1 MKMDNVYVVADN
13 IFSPLGKTTT
23 ENYNALMQGR
33 SGVNKHSDFL
43 GSTSEVHA
51 SLFDQEQ
58 VDHAVVP
65 GDFTRFEKILALSI
79 QSALVAS
86 DVDLRDAS
94 TILVISSTKGNIN
107 MLEEEQTPEHLSHTV
122 ALTTSARKIADWF
135 GYAGTPVIV
144 SNACISGLAALL
156 VAKRLIESG
165 KADHAVVAGAD
176 IITRFV
182 QSGFESFQALSPGAC
197 MPFDKDRK
205 GINLGEAAAT
215 IVLSIKPGNI
225 HPALR
230 LAGGSITNDA
240 NHLSGPSRTGEEL
253 AIAIRKAL
261 KEALVQ
267 PGEIGFVSAHGTAT
281 PYNDEMEAKALHI
294 AGLADAPVNSLKGY
308 FGHTLG
314 AAGLVESVITLTS
327 MRENIIFPTY
337 GFQHHGVSAPIHV
350 VKQIEHSAISHALKT
365 ASGFGGCNAA
375 LVFSKCITQ

>member
-1 MKMDNVYVVADN
+1 MSNVYMVADN
-13 IFSPLGKTTT
+13 IFSPLGKTTA
-23 ENYNALMQGR
+23 ENYVALMEGR
-33 SGVNKHSDFL
+33 SGVRKYSNFL
-43 GSTSEVHA
+43 GSTPEVYA

-58 VDHAVVP
+58 VDHEVGP
-65 GDFTRFEKILALSI
+65 PDFTRFEKIITWSI
-79 QSALVAS
+79 QTALEGS
-86 DVDLRDAS
+86 DIDLRDS
-94 TILVISSTKGNIN
+94 RTILVISSTKGNIN
-107 MLEEEQTPEHLSHTV
+107 ILEEEQAPPDLSHTI

-135 GYAGTPVIV
+135 GHQGTPVII

-156 VAKRLIESG
+156 VAKRLIQAG

-182 QSGFESFQALSPGAC
+182 QSGFESFQALSPGIC

-215 IVLSIKPGNI
+215 IVLSNKPGNI
-225 HPALR
+225 NPSVCI
-230 LAGGSITNDA
+230 AGGSISNDA

-253 AIAIRKAL
+253 ALAIQKAL

-267 PGEIGFVSAHGTAT
+267 PTQIGLVSAHGTAT
-281 PYNDEMEAKALHI
+281 PFNDEMEAKALLI
-294 AGLADAPVNSLKGY
+294 AGLTAVPVNSLKGY

-314 AAGLVESVITLTS
+314 AAGLVESVITVSS

-337 GFQHHGVSAPIHV
+337 GFQHHGVSAPLHV
-350 VKQIEHSAISHALKT
+350 VKHIEHSEISHALKT

-375 LVFSKCITQ
+375 LVFSKCNTN